1 MQRRLYITARVL
13 EISVNLSFVI
23 NIFIFIF
30 VYWPIMFCRRVFQQ
44 TVEISE
50 YLRTFLMFVQN
61 DLLYSIFNSNNL
73 LNCLFWY
80 PMKTIILL
88 LLEVSEWFFYPERVK
103 LFNKTDTTFL
113 ASKHIDDLHIY
124 LMDSREDH

>member
-13 EISVNLSFVI
+13 EIYVNLSFVI

-44 TVEISE
+44 IVEISE

-88 LLEVSEWFFYPERVK
+88 LLDVSELCFILKE
-103 LFNKTDTTFL
+103 
-113 ASKHIDDLHIY
+113 
-124 LMDSREDH
+124 